1 MTPAVEV
8 RNLTKEH
15 VSDILRKKFR
25 SLDSLNLEVQQ
36 GETFGLLGLNG
47 AGKTTTLKLL
57 LGLIRPTTGEANVLG
72 FPAGDKRALAQLGY
86 LPEQPY
92 FYSYLTAR
100 EFLDFSGELC
110 GMAPADRRSRSEEL
124 LKLVSMSESA
134 DRPVRK
140 YSKGMTQRMGIAQAL
155 INDPKLVFFDEPM
168 SGLDP
173 IGRRDVRM
181 IMMKLKE
188 QGKTLFFNSHLLP
201 DVNEVCDRVAILHRG
216 KLLACVRVDE
226 ISSKNDYRDL
236 ENFFLN
242 TVQKAEAEFQEI
254 AAIKTGASAR

>member
-1 MTPAVEV
+1 MTPVVQAKD
-8 RNLTKEH
+8 LSKEF
-15 VSDILRKKFR
+15 VSDILRKRFR
-25 SLDSLNLEVQQ
+25 SLDGLNLEVQKN
-36 GETFGLLGLNG
+36 ETFGLLGLNG
-47 AGKTTTLKLL
+47 AGKTTMLKLL
-57 LGLIRPTTGEANVLG
+57 LGLIRPTSGEANVLG
-72 FPAGDKRALAQLGY
+72 FPAGDKRALAKVGF

-110 GMAPADRRSRSEEL
+110 GMSPDERRERSEEL
-124 LKLVSMSESA
+124 LKMVSMLEAA

-155 INDPKLVFFDEPM
+155 INDPELVFLDEPM

-173 IGRRDVRM
+173 IGRRDVRL

-188 QGKTLFFNSHLLP
+188 QGKSLFFNSHLLP

-216 KLLACVRVDE
+216 KLLSCVRVHE
-226 ISSKNDYRDL
+226 ISSRNDYRDL

-242 TVQKAEAEFQEI
+242 SVQRAEAEFQE
-254 AAIKTGASAR
+254 TGTVKVGAVNS

>member
-1 MTPAVEV
+1 MTPVVQV
-8 RNLTKEH
+8 RDLTKEH
-15 VSDILRKKFR
+15 VSDILRKRFR
-25 SLDSLNLEVQQ
+25 SLDKLNLEVQKN
-36 GETFGLLGLNG
+36 ETFGLLGLNG

-57 LGLIRPTTGEANVLG
+57 LGLLRPTSGEALVLG
-72 FPAGDKRALAQLGY
+72 HKAGDKRALAKIGY

-110 GMAPADRRSRSEEL
+110 GMSPGERRERSKEL
-124 LKLVSMSESA
+124 LAMVSMTESA

-155 INDPKLVFFDEPM
+155 INDPELVFFDEPM

-173 IGRRDVRM
+173 IGRRDVRL

-201 DVNEVCDRVAILHRG
+201 DVNAICDRVAILHRG
-216 KLLACVRVDE
+216 KLLACEKIDDVASR
-226 ISSKNDYRDL
+226 NDYRDL
-236 ENFFLN
+236 ENYFLH
-242 TVQKAEAEFQEI
+242 TVQNAEAEYQE
-254 AAIKTGASAR
+254 SAGTKVGSAPL